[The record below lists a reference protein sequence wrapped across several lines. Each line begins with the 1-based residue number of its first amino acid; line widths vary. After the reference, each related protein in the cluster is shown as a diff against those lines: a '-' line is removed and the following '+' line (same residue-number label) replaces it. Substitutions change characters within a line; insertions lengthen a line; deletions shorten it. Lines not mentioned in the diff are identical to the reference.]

1 MSKAMRSQIL
11 FWTLLILLVVL
22 FILWQWGPVHSF
34 AWKYDEGINVSKA
47 QLLLD
52 RHHLYEDIWS
62 DQPPLFTFM
71 LATTFLLF
79 GESVAVGRLMV
90 LALAGLALLS
100 LAWIAEQVAGK
111 VAALL
116 AAVALA
122 LFPHFQELSQL
133 IMIGLPAISLG
144 LLALAFGFRYR
155 AKGRMRWLL
164 FAGLSF
170 GLSLLVKPITA
181 PMFLPLS
188 MLSFGI
194 WEERLP
200 LHKRIPPWTFFAAA
214 TLLPVMVALICCSPR
229 AFVQQVAGTLFGAR
243 RAHNLSLIENVRQI
257 GIYLSRDKW
266 ELSHAGLSIL
276 ALLGMT
282 SLVLHRRWH
291 PLAILGTWLGGVL
304 GALVLHT
311 PLRRHQLFLVVPPL
325 LTTAS
330 LSIQQLVEGIPDIAD
345 MPLKEQLLMA
355 IIAATLLPIGRNLP
369 QTVTADIAIRETLL
383 AEDDESRA
391 GREAIRFLLAHTP
404 TQGHVITDDPMI
416 AFKANRPIPP
426 SLAVPSARRIETQ
439 ELSSKEMIRL
449 TKDVDPSAILFW
461 EQRLT
466 RLEEYAT
473 WVRENFYTAH
483 AYADDR

>member
-181 PMFLPLS
+181 PMFLP
-188 MLSFGI
+188 
-194 WEERLP
+194 
-200 LHKRIPPWTFFAAA
+200 
-214 TLLPVMVALICCSPR
+214 
-229 AFVQQVAGTLFGAR
+229 
-243 RAHNLSLIENVRQI
+243 
-257 GIYLSRDKW
+257 
-266 ELSHAGLSIL
+266 
-276 ALLGMT
+276 
-282 SLVLHRRWH
+282 
-291 PLAILGTWLGGVL
+291 
-304 GALVLHT
+304 
-311 PLRRHQLFLVVPPL
+311 
-325 LTTAS
+325 
-330 LSIQQLVEGIPDIAD
+330 
-345 MPLKEQLLMA
+345 
-355 IIAATLLPIGRNLP
+355 
-369 QTVTADIAIRETLL
+369 
-383 AEDDESRA
+383 
-391 GREAIRFLLAHTP
+391 
-404 TQGHVITDDPMI
+404 
-416 AFKANRPIPP
+416 
-426 SLAVPSARRIETQ
+426 
-439 ELSSKEMIRL
+439 
-449 TKDVDPSAILFW
+449 
-461 EQRLT
+461 
-466 RLEEYAT
+466 
-473 WVRENFYTAH
+473 
-483 AYADDR
+483 